1 MPAPRSDDDE
11 TDENPPSC
19 VRRSRTVLRQA
30 SWIQNMLKLFTKRTF
45 PIGVDLSGDYL
56 RMAQLGFDGER
67 ILLSSSAGVDRPQ
80 DIAPGSPEWQKW
92 AVWTIRELIK
102 ACGFKG
108 KSVITALPCEDVFID
123 QLRLPKMPEKKIAQ
137 AASEKVGPKLPFP
150 IADAMIKVIPL
161 DSAGS
166 SRSEIDVLV
175 MATPRVKIARHLAI
189 YENAGLDICGMS
201 VWPEAMI
208 SSFVHFF
215 SRRQEEADTIAL
227 LIGIENPHTNIVI
240 CRQKD
245 LLFARSIPIG
255 FNQLRQGEMVQR
267 LIAEIDACTRY
278 FDSVAGGQRIQRL
291 MFLAGKVVESD
302 ICAKIAD
309 LARRLQIPA
318 QLGDVLSAVDKQ
330 PGSDAHIDRRNN
342 RTNWA
347 TPFGLS
353 LTNHSS

>member
-1 MPAPRSDDDE
+1 
-11 TDENPPSC
+11 
-19 VRRSRTVLRQA
+19 
-30 SWIQNMLKLFTKRTF
+30 MLKLFTKRTF